1 MKRIAVTT
9 ESKFI
14 KLLCRK
20 CKNEQVTFSK
30 ASSVVKCLNC
40 EEVLVVPTGGKAE
53 MKGKKI
59 QTLT

>member
-1 MKRIAVTT
+1 MP

-20 CKNEQVTFSK
+20 CKNEQIIFNK
-30 ASSVVKCLNC
+30 ASSVVKCTNC
-40 EEVLVVPTGGKAE
+40 DEELVLPTGGVAKLE
-53 MKGKKI
+53 GKKI